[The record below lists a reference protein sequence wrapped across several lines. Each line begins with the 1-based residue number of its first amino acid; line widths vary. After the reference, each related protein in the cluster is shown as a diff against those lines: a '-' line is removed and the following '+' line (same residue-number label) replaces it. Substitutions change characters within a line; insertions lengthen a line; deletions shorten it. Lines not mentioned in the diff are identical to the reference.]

1 MRSFLKH
8 PEILLVWYIFLKS
21 PSDAAYIQYGNSAW
35 ISGIPWPI
43 CYFIK
48 RLKNQYTA
56 RVIQV
61 NIFSR

>member
-8 PEILLVWYIFLKS
+8 PETLLVWYIFLKS

-35 ISGIPWPI
+35 
-43 CYFIK
+43 K
-48 RLKNQYTA
+48 KNQYTA